1 MSRRA
6 FIRNTALCAVAVS
19 AHGFI
24 RFDGDH
30 FTGDCET
37 TSDIIGPFYRP
48 NSPVRSNLVIAG
60 ESGTPIEL
68 SGLVRHKDCVTPC
81 KNAKVELWHCDA
93 KGVYDNATSAYRYR
107 GTTFADDKGRYTFQT
122 ILPVPY
128 DVGNGSVRPAHFHL
142 MITAEGYMPLV
153 TQLYFTGDPNIQKD
167 AYASNPAAKN
177 RILKTETLKD
187 GTQKVSFH
195 VSMSETLAAEP
206 ASLDRLTGV
215 YIDEKDKSKKTEL
228 FKKDN
233 KLWMKNEV
241 FGEHFEFT
249 GNNTFTYPAM
259 PAGMYAPMHFEIMQD
274 GSVKLTMDYLDE
286 TNIKMHSVAIKSPS

>member
-1 MSRRA
+1 
-6 FIRNTALCAVAVS
+6 VAVS

-24 RFDGDH
+24 RLEGDH

-60 ESGTPIEL
+60 EPGTPIEL

-81 KNAKVELWHCDA
+81 KNAKIELWHCDG
-93 KGVYDNATSAYRYR
+93 KGVYDNATDAFRYR
-107 GTTFADDKGRYTFQT
+107 GTTYADSKGAYAFHT

-128 DVGNGSVRPAHFHL
+128 DVGNGSIRPAHFHL
-142 MITAEGYMPLV
+142 MITADGYMPLV
-153 TQLYFTGDPNIQKD
+153 TQLYFTGDKNIAKD
-167 AYASNPAAKN
+167 AYASSPAAKN
-177 RILKTETLKD
+177 RILKTEALKD
-187 GTQKVSFH
+187 GSQKVSFH
-195 VSMSETLAAEP
+195 VSMSRTLAAEP
-206 ASLDRLTGV
+206 ASIDRLTGT
-215 YIDEKDKSKKTEL
+215 YIDQQDKSKTIEL

-241 FGEHFEFT
+241 YGEHFEFS

-259 PAGMYAPMHFEIMQD
+259 PPGLYANLHFEIMQT
-274 GSVKLTMDYLDE
+274 GAVKLTMESLDE
-286 TNIKMHSVAIKSPS
+286 TNQKITLVAIKP

>member
-24 RFDGDH
+24 RLEGDH

-48 NSPVRSNLVIAG
+48 NSPVRSSLVIAG
-60 ESGTPIEL
+60 EPGTPIEL

-81 KNAKVELWHCDA
+81 KNAKIELWHCDA
-93 KGVYDNATSAYRYR
+93 KGVYDNATDAFRYR
-107 GTTFADDKGRYTFQT
+107 GTTYADSKGAYAFHT

-128 DVGNGSVRPAHFHL
+128 DVGNGSIRPAHFHL

-153 TQLYFTGDPNIQKD
+153 TQLYFTGDKNIAKD
-167 AYASNPAAKN
+167 AYASSPAARN
-177 RILKTETLKD
+177 RILKTEALKD
-187 GTQKVSFH
+187 GSQKVSFH
-195 VSMSETLAAEP
+195 VSMSRTLAAEP
-206 ASLDRLTGV
+206 ASLDRLTGIYV
-215 YIDEKDKSKKTEL
+215 NQQDKSKTIEL

-241 FGEHFEFT
+241 YGEHFEFS

-259 PAGMYAPMHFEIMQD
+259 PPGLYANLHFEIMQT
-274 GSVKLTMDYLDE
+274 GAVKLTMESLDE
-286 TNIKMHSVAIKSPS
+286 TNQKITLVAIKP

>member
-24 RFDGDH
+24 RLEGDH

-60 ESGTPIEL
+60 EPGTPIEL

-81 KNAKVELWHCDA
+81 KNAKIELWHCDG
-93 KGVYDNATSAYRYR
+93 KGVYDNATDAFRYR
-107 GTTFADDKGRYTFQT
+107 GTTYADSKGAYAFHT

-128 DVGNGSVRPAHFHL
+128 DVGNGSIRPAHFHL

-153 TQLYFTGDPNIQKD
+153 TQLYFTGDKNIAKD
-167 AYASNPAAKN
+167 AYASSPAARN
-177 RILKTETLKD
+177 RILKTEALKD
-187 GTQKVSFH
+187 GSQKVSFH
-195 VSMSETLAAEP
+195 VSMSRTLAAEP
-206 ASLDRLTGV
+206 ASLDRLTGIYV
-215 YIDEKDKSKKTEL
+215 NQQDKSKTIEL

-241 FGEHFEFT
+241 YGEHFEFS

-259 PAGMYAPMHFEIMQD
+259 PPGLYANLHFEIMQT
-274 GSVKLTMDYLDE
+274 GAVKLTMESLDE
-286 TNIKMHSVAIKSPS
+286 TNQKITLVAIKP